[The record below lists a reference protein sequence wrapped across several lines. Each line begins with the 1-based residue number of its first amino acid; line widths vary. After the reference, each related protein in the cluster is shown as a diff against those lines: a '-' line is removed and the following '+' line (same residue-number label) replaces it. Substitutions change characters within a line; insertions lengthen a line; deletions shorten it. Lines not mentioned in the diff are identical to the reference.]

1 MVTGICKKKNYYDP
15 VLKLLLLPLPI
26 LGNFVCLFRSGSLF
40 RNEPPLIPLAVFTVF
55 VVFEELFKM
64 FDSSDS
70 LDEQMTQG
78 IFLGF
83 SKEEVKECLKV
94 WEDITNVKYKTI

>member
-1 MVTGICKKKNYYDP
+1 MEKKILKNYNKED
-15 VLKLLLLPLPI
+15 
-26 LGNFVCLFRSGSLF
+26 
-40 RNEPPLIPLAVFTVF
+40 
-55 VVFEELFKM
+55 FEELFKM